1 MNAIVEMRPAGGAL
15 VLHGPRAAW
24 PWPDHPAHIPRAGS
38 DAHGHEARCALHGK
52 IPGTDKPTLYK
63 NGAEV
68 LCMVFRIAQSHE
80 VVDMSTADVVRYR
93 SVCTGTHQVSGLTL
107 WLWHGRGVQR

>member
-1 MNAIVEMRPAGGAL
+1 MRPAGGAL
-15 VLHGPRAAW
+15 ASTQASGRMALAEIIQHISLVQEVMHTVMK
-24 PWPDHPAHIPRAGS
+24 PDVHY
-38 DAHGHEARCALHGK
+38 GK

-68 LCMVFRIAQSHE
+68 LCMVFRIAQSYE

-93 SVCTGTHQVSGLTL
+93 SVAPARIRCLD
-107 WLWHGRGVQR
+107 